1 MPREAVEARQK
12 ALEEKRRR
20 IEALKAQKAERAKAA
35 TAQASAATK
44 SFKAESLQTYVDGL
58 LATAP
63 PADAPPP
70 PPATPTPRAPEDV
83 PLRDWV
89 RHYFGEEGLS
99 LLARNVPLT
108 ADRLKGDDAGA
119 AVAAKL

>member
-1 MPREAVEARQK
+1 MRQTNTMDVSASHPDVLARSSPV
-12 ALEEKRRR
+12 RR
-20 IEALKAQKAERAKAA
+20 Q
-35 TAQASAATK
+35 
-44 SFKAESLQTYVDGL
+44 L
-58 LATAP
+58 LGAGPSGGTGYTSP
-63 PADAPPP
+63 Q
-70 PPATPTPRAPEDV
+70 PEDV

-108 ADRLKGDDAGA
+108 ADRLKGDDADA